1 MREHKLKVGVSGVR
15 GVVGE
20 FLTPLLAADFA
31 QAFGAYVGRGRVVL
45 GRDTRFTGPMIEHAV
60 ACGLMAAGCEVVR
73 VGVQTTPTMQ
83 IYIAETGAVGGIGVT
98 ASHNPAEYNAL
109 KLFNGEGLFFNH
121 YERTELLD
129 LFHQGDFTE
138 VTNEEMLGL
147 TVDEVTPWKR
157 HVNRIVKHVDVERI
171 RARRFRVALDGVN
184 GAGSEMSVWF
194 LKEVLGCELHAIHV
208 DPTKTFPREAEPTP
222 ESLGELMALVRTMG
236 CDIGFGQDP
245 DGDRLA
251 VCDEHGAMVDNDDL
265 LALAI
270 EAALARAP
278 GDIAVNLTTS
288 NVVDEVAAKF
298 GRRVYRTAVGEA
310 NVVDRM
316 KAVKALIGGEGSSG
330 GVIFSGTHLCRD
342 SYTAM
347 ALLLDRLATEE
358 TSVSAIAGALPRFF
372 RRAGKV
378 QFSHGKLGGLMLAME
393 KKHPAAQLERTD
405 GLKLNLE
412 DGWIHLRASNTEPIL
427 RVAVESRNEA
437 RADLLFAESMQ
448 MLRG

>member
-60 ACGLMAAGCEVVR
+60 ACGLLAAGCEVVK

-83 IYIAETGAVGGIGVT
+83 IYIAETGAVGGIAVT

-129 LFHQGDFTE
+129 LFHQGEFQ
-138 VTNEEMLGL
+138 VATNEQMLGIV
-147 TVDEVTPWKR
+147 VDDVTPWKR
-157 HVNRIVKHVDVERI
+157 HIDRVLKHVEVERI
-171 RARRFRVALDGVN
+171 RKRRFRVALDGVN
-184 GAGSEMSVWF
+184 GAGSRMSVWF
-194 LKEVLGCELHAIHV
+194 LEEVLGCDLHAIHV
-208 DPTKTFPREAEPTP
+208 DPTKTFPREAEPKP
-222 ESLGELMALVRTMG
+222 ETLGELMLLVRAHG
-236 CDIGFGQDP
+236 CDVGFGQDP

-251 VCDEHGAMVDNDDL
+251 VCDELGVMIDNDDM
-265 LALAI
+265 LALVI
-270 EAALARAP
+270 EAALAKQA
-278 GDIAVNLTTS
+278 GDVVVNLTTS
-288 NVVDEVAAKF
+288 NVVEDVAAKY
-298 GRRVYRTAVGEA
+298 GRKLYRAAVGEA

-316 KAVKALIGGEGSSG
+316 KRVNALIGGEGSSG

-347 ALLLDRLATEE
+347 ALLLDRM
-358 TSVSAIAGALPRFF
+358 AGEGAKLSELGRALPRYH
-372 RRAGKV
+372 RRGGKV
-378 QFSHGKLGGLMLAME
+378 QFAHGKLGGLMLAME
-393 KKHPAAQLERTD
+393 RQYPAAELERSD

-427 RVAVESRNEA
+427 RVAVESRSEA
-437 RADLLFAESMQ
+437 RAEEMFQRAMTLLK
-448 MLRG
+448 G

>member
-60 ACGLMAAGCEVVR
+60 ACGLLAAGCEVVK

-83 IYIAETGAVGGIGVT
+83 IYIAETGAVGGIAVT

-129 LFHQGDFTE
+129 LFHQGEFQ
-138 VTNEEMLGL
+138 VATNEQMLGIV
-147 TVDEVTPWKR
+147 VDDVTPWKR
-157 HVNRIVKHVDVERI
+157 HIDRVLKHVEVERI
-171 RARRFRVALDGVN
+171 RKRRFRVALDGVN
-184 GAGSEMSVWF
+184 GAGSRMSVWF
-194 LKEVLGCELHAIHV
+194 LEEVLGCDLHAIHV
-208 DPTKTFPREAEPTP
+208 DPTKTFPREAEPKP
-222 ESLGELMALVRTMG
+222 ETLGELMLLVRAHG
-236 CDIGFGQDP
+236 CDVGFGQDP

-251 VCDEHGAMVDNDDL
+251 VCDELGVMIDNDDM

-270 EAALARAP
+270 EAALAKQG
-278 GDIAVNLTTS
+278 GDVVVNLTTS
-288 NVVDEVAAKF
+288 NVVEDVAAKY
-298 GRRVYRTAVGEA
+298 GRKLYRAAVGEA

-316 KAVKALIGGEGSSG
+316 KRVNALIGGEGSSG

-347 ALLLDRLATEE
+347 ALLLDRM
-358 TSVSAIAGALPRFF
+358 AGEGAKLSELGRALPRYH
-372 RRAGKV
+372 RRGGKV
-378 QFSHGKLGGLMLAME
+378 QFAHGKLGGLMLAME
-393 KKHPAAQLERTD
+393 RQYPAAELERSD

-427 RVAVESRNEA
+427 RVAVESRSEA
-437 RADLLFAESMQ
+437 RAEEMFQRAMTLLK
-448 MLRG
+448 G

>member
-60 ACGLMAAGCEVVR
+60 ACGLLAAGCEVVR

-83 IYIAETGAVGGIGVT
+83 IYIAETGAVGGIGIT

-129 LFHQGDFTE
+129 LFHQSDFSAT
-138 VTNEEMLGL
+138 TNEQMLGVV
-147 TVDEVTPWKR
+147 VDEATPWKR
-157 HVNRIVKHVDVERI
+157 HINRIVKHVDVERI
-171 RARRFRVALDGVN
+171 RRRKFRVALDGVN

-194 LKEVLGCELHAIHV
+194 LEQVLGCDLHAIHV
-208 DPTKTFPREAEPTP
+208 DPTKTFPREAEPKP
-222 ESLGELMALVRTMG
+222 ESLGELMVLVRAHE

-251 VCDEHGAMVDNDDL
+251 VCDEHGVMLDNDDM

-270 EAALARAP
+270 EAALLKGQ
-278 GDIAVNLTTS
+278 GDVAVNLTTS
-288 NVVDEVAAKF
+288 NVVEDVAARH

-347 ALLLDRLATEE
+347 ALLLDRLAAEQT
-358 TSVSAIAGALPRFF
+358 TLSALDRALPRYF
-372 RRAGKV
+372 RRSGKV
-378 QFSHGKLGGLMLAME
+378 QFAHGKLGGLMLGME
-393 KKHPAAQLERTD
+393 KNHPAAQLERTD
-405 GLKLNLE
+405 GLKLILE

-427 RVAVESRNEA
+427 RVAVESRSEA
-437 RADLLFAESMQ
+437 RAEQLFVEAMQLLRA
-448 MLRG
+448 

>member
-83 IYIAETGAVGGIGVT
+83 IYISETGAVGGIGIT

-129 LFHQGDFTE
+129 LFHQGDFAE
-138 VTNEEMLGL
+138 VTNEEMLGF
-147 TVDEVTPWKR
+147 TADEATPWKR

-194 LKEVLGCELHAIHV
+194 LKDVLGCELHAIHV
-208 DPTKTFPREAEPTP
+208 DPTKTFPREPEPKP
-222 ESLGELMALVRTMG
+222 ESLGELMALVKLHG

-278 GDIAVNLTTS
+278 GDVAVNLTTS

-347 ALLLDRLATEE
+347 ALLLDRLAAEA
-358 TSVSAIAGALPRFF
+358 TSVSKIAGALPRFY

-378 QFSHGKLGGLMLAME
+378 QFAHGKLGGLMLAME
-393 KKHPAAQLERTD
+393 KNHPTAQLERTD

-412 DGWIHLRASNTEPIL
+412 EGWIHLRASNTEPIL

-437 RADLLFAESMQ
+437 RADQLFAESMDL
-448 MLRG
+448 LRA

>member
-20 FLTPLLAADFA
+20 FLTPLLAASFA

-60 ACGLMAAGCEVVR
+60 ACGLLAAGCEVVR

-83 IYIAETGAVGGIGVT
+83 IYIAETGAVGGIGIT

-129 LFHQGDFTE
+129 LFHQSDFSE
-138 VTNEEMLGL
+138 VSNEEMLGL
-147 TVDEVTPWKR
+147 TVDEATPWRR
-157 HVNRIVKHVDVERI
+157 HINRILKHVDVERI
-171 RARRFRVALDGVN
+171 KARRFRVALDGVN
-184 GAGSEMSVWF
+184 GAGSAMSVWF
-194 LKEVLGCELHAIHV
+194 LHEILGCELHAIHV
-208 DPTKTFPREAEPTP
+208 DPSKAFPREAEPKP
-222 ESLGELMALVRTMG
+222 ESLGELMELVRRQG
-236 CDIGFGQDP
+236 CEIGFGQDP

-251 VCDEHGAMVDNDDL
+251 VCDGQGVMIDNDDM

-270 EAALARAP
+270 EAALAKAP
-278 GDIAVNLTTS
+278 GDVAVNLTTS
-288 NVVDEVAAKF
+288 SVVEHVAAQF

-310 NVVDRM
+310 NVVERM
-316 KAVKALIGGEGSSG
+316 RAVKALIGGEGSSG
-330 GVIFSGTHLCRD
+330 GVIFAGTHLCRD

-347 ALLLDRLATEE
+347 ALLLDRMAAEGKTMSEM
-358 TSVSAIAGALPRFF
+358 AGALPRFY
-372 RRAGKV
+372 RRSGKV
-378 QFSHGKLGGLMLAME
+378 QFAHGKLGGLMLGME
-393 KKHPAAQLERTD
+393 HLYPEAQLERTD

-427 RVAVESRNEA
+427 RVAVESQNEA
-437 RADLLFAESMQ
+437 RADQLFAQSMGLLQ
-448 MLRG
+448 G

>member
-31 QAFGAYVGRGRVVL
+31 QAFGAYVGKGRVVL

-60 ACGLMAAGCEVVR
+60 ACGLLAAGCEVVK

-83 IYIAETGAVGGIGVT
+83 IYIAETGAVGGIAVT

-129 LFHQGDFTE
+129 LFHQGEFQ
-138 VTNEEMLGL
+138 VATNEQMLGIV
-147 TVDEVTPWKR
+147 VDDVTPWKR
-157 HVNRIVKHVDVERI
+157 HIDRVLKHVEVERI
-171 RARRFRVALDGVN
+171 RKRRFRVALDGVN
-184 GAGSEMSVWF
+184 GAGSRMSVWF
-194 LKEVLGCELHAIHV
+194 LEEVLGCDLHAIHV
-208 DPTKTFPREAEPTP
+208 DPTKTFPREAEPKP
-222 ESLGELMALVRTMG
+222 ETLGELMLLVRAHG
-236 CDIGFGQDP
+236 CDVGFGQDP

-251 VCDEHGAMVDNDDL
+251 VCDELGVMIDNDDM

-270 EAALARAP
+270 EAALAKQG
-278 GDIAVNLTTS
+278 GDVVVNLTTS
-288 NVVDEVAAKF
+288 NVVEDVAAKY
-298 GRRVYRTAVGEA
+298 GRKLYRAAVGEA

-316 KAVKALIGGEGSSG
+316 KRVNALIGGEGSSG

-347 ALLLDRLATEE
+347 ALLLDRM
-358 TSVSAIAGALPRFF
+358 AGEGAKLSELGRALPRYH
-372 RRAGKV
+372 RRGGKV
-378 QFSHGKLGGLMLAME
+378 QFAHGKLGGLMLAME
-393 KKHPAAQLERTD
+393 RQYPAAELERSD

-427 RVAVESRNEA
+427 RVAVESRSEA
-437 RADLLFAESMQ
+437 RAEEMFQRAMTLLK
-448 MLRG
+448 G